1 MSESM
6 MYIFLAIVAV
16 LTVAEIVMAVFLIAW
31 RCKLNEAADSMHR
44 YSEIIMKLFHETRDY
59 EKLLSERM
67 LIFAEKCDHQT
78 EIYNEFCDVGTKI
91 VEQYERIIA
100 THGDIVDKYNDMAKS
115 YNEFIDIQKH
125 WYKSI
130 DNKYSA
136 SYDQFKLCA
145 DKLKELSYQITN
157 LVNMSTEDEY
167 SLTLHEACDTVCLD
181 CPYDACKCDTCPVY
195 AINHKN
201 DIPDGIEG
209 ESSPDLEAMKE
220 FYETDGFKD
229 IRLNAKGGEQT

>member
-6 MYIFLAIVAV
+6 MYIFLAIIAV
-16 LTVAEIVMAVFLIAW
+16 LTVAEIVMAVLLIVW
-31 RCKLNEAADSMHR
+31 RGNLNDEADAMRR
-44 YSEIIMKLFHETRDY
+44 YSELIVALFHETRDY
-59 EKLLSERM
+59 EKQLSERM
-67 LIFAEKCDHQT
+67 LTFAEKCDHQT
-78 EIYNEFCDVGTKI
+78 AMYNEFCDVGTKI

-130 DNKYSA
+130 DDKYSA
-136 SYDQFKLCA
+136 SYDQFKLCT
-145 DKLKELSYQITN
+145 DKLKELSYQISDLANT
-157 LVNMSTEDEY
+157 STEDEY

-195 AINHKN
+195 AINHKD
-201 DIPDGIEG
+201 DIPDGIE
-209 ESSPDLEAMKE
+209 DEAPLDPEAVIKGR
-220 FYETDGFKD
+220 TDDGK
-229 IRLNAKGGEQT
+229 